1 MSSSRTTVMRFL
13 LPVYAAVVIGTMM
26 SMMMLTG
33 CHCHPVDQ
41 DSDSDSASVAGT
53 NTTASVALPPPV
65 PDLELEVLP
74 NLKRGS
80 LIISKIWRVSL

>member
-1 MSSSRTTVMRFL
+1 MRFL
-13 LPVYAAVVIGTMM
+13 LPVYAAVFLAT
-26 SMMMLTG
+26 MMLTG

-41 DSDSDSASVAGT
+41 DSDSDSASVAGA

-80 LIISKIWRVSL
+80 LIISKLWRVSL